1 MNRKIIWM
9 QVAAIAVI
17 CVFIL
22 QDSAW
27 AADAA
32 SSSGYLSGYENPDP
46 KPSPVSWW
54 STLAYLLSLLVIFG
68 FVVVMAYF
76 AARFVGGHF
85 GKSVSRH
92 GGRLLVSLPL
102 GPKSSAVVVEIAG
115 RTFLLVVTETS
126 VSMLA
131 EITDPGEIEALQR
144 ESAILPQ
151 QQTEG
156 TMFTS
161 QLGTLA
167 DFVSRFRKS

>member
-1 MNRKIIWM
+1 MWM
-9 QVAAIAVI
+9 QVTALAVI

-46 KPSPVSWW
+46 RPSPVSWW

-76 AARFVGGHF
+76 VARFVGGHF

-102 GPKSSAVVVEIAG
+102 GPKSSAAVVEIAG
-115 RTFLLVVTETS
+115 RTFLLGVTES
-126 VSMLA
+126 NVSMLA
-131 EITDPGEIEALQR
+131 EITDPSEIEALER
-144 ESAILPQ
+144 ESTLLPQ
-151 QQTEG
+151 QAEG

>member
-1 MNRKIIWM
+1 MWM
-9 QVAAIAVI
+9 QVTALAVI

-46 KPSPVSWW
+46 RPSPVSWW

-76 AARFVGGHF
+76 VARFVGGHF

-102 GPKSSAVVVEIAG
+102 GPKSSAAVVEIAG
-115 RTFLLVVTETS
+115 RTFLLGVTES
-126 VSMLA
+126 NVSMLA
-131 EITDPGEIEALQR
+131 EITDPREIEALER
-144 ESAILPQ
+144 ESALLPQ
-151 QQTEG
+151 QAEG

-161 QLGTLA
+161 QLGALA

>member
-1 MNRKIIWM
+1 MWM
-9 QVAAIAVI
+9 QVTALAVI

-46 KPSPVSWW
+46 RPSPVSWW

-76 AARFVGGHF
+76 VARFVGGHF

-102 GPKSSAVVVEIAG
+102 GPKSSAAVVEIAG
-115 RTFLLVVTETS
+115 RTFLLGVTES
-126 VSMLA
+126 NVSMLA
-131 EITDPGEIEALQR
+131 EITDPQEIEALER
-144 ESAILPQ
+144 ESAMLPQ
-151 QQTEG
+151 QEAG

>member
-1 MNRKIIWM
+1 MWM
-9 QVAAIAVI
+9 QVTALAVI

-46 KPSPVSWW
+46 RPSPVSWW

-68 FVVVMAYF
+68 F
-76 AARFVGGHF
+76 
-85 GKSVSRH
+85 
-92 GGRLLVSLPL
+92 LL
-102 GPKSSAVVVEIAG
+102 G
-115 RTFLLVVTETS
+115 VTES
-126 VSMLA
+126 NVSMLA
-131 EITDPGEIEALQR
+131 EITDPREIESLER
-144 ESAILPQ
+144 ESALLPQ
-151 QQTEG
+151 QAEG

-161 QLGTLA
+161 QLGALA

>member
-1 MNRKIIWM
+1 MWM
-9 QVAAIAVI
+9 QVTALAVI

-46 KPSPVSWW
+46 RPSPVSWW

-76 AARFVGGHF
+76 AARFIGGHF

-102 GPKSSAVVVEIAG
+102 GPKSSAAIVEIAG
-115 RTFLLVVTETS
+115 RTFLLGVTES
-126 VSMLA
+126 NVSMLA
-131 EITDPGEIEALQR
+131 EITDPQEIEALER
-144 ESAILPQ
+144 ESAMLPQ
-151 QQTEG
+151 QEAG
-156 TMFTS
+156 TMFTL

>member
-1 MNRKIIWM
+1 MWM
-9 QVAAIAVI
+9 QVTALAVI

-46 KPSPVSWW
+46 RPSPVSWW

-76 AARFVGGHF
+76 VARFVGGHF

-102 GPKSSAVVVEIAG
+102 GPKSSAAVVEIAG
-115 RTFLLVVTETS
+115 RTFLLGVTES
-126 VSMLA
+126 NVSMLA
-131 EITDPGEIEALQR
+131 EITDPQEIESLER
-144 ESAILPQ
+144 ESALLPQ
-151 QQTEG
+151 QAEG

-161 QLGTLA
+161 QLGALA

>member
-1 MNRKIIWM
+1 MWM
-9 QVAAIAVI
+9 QVTALAVI

-46 KPSPVSWW
+46 RPSPVSWW

-76 AARFVGGHF
+76 VARFVGGHF

-102 GPKSSAVVVEIAG
+102 GPKSSAAVVEIAG
-115 RTFLLVVTETS
+115 RTFLLGVTES
-126 VSMLA
+126 NVSMLA
-131 EITDPGEIEALQR
+131 EITDPREIEALER
-144 ESAILPQ
+144 ESALRPEQ
-151 QQTEG
+151 AEG

-161 QLGTLA
+161 QRGALA
-167 DFVSRFRKS
+167 DFVSRVRKS

>member
-1 MNRKIIWM
+1 MWM
-9 QVAAIAVI
+9 QVTALAVI

-46 KPSPVSWW
+46 RPSPVSWW

-76 AARFVGGHF
+76 VARFVGGHF

-102 GPKSSAVVVEIAG
+102 GPKSSAAIVEIAG
-115 RTFLLVVTETS
+115 RTFLLGVTES
-126 VSMLA
+126 NVSMLA
-131 EITDPGEIEALQR
+131 EITDPQEIEALER
-144 ESAILPQ
+144 ESAMLPQ
-151 QQTEG
+151 QEAG

>member
-1 MNRKIIWM
+1 MWM
-9 QVAAIAVI
+9 QVTALAVI

-46 KPSPVSWW
+46 RPSPVSWW

-76 AARFVGGHF
+76 VARFVGGHF

-102 GPKSSAVVVEIAG
+102 GPKSSAAVVEIAG
-115 RTFLLVVTETS
+115 RTFLLGVTEQN
-126 VSMLA
+126 VSLLA
-131 EITDPGEIEALQR
+131 EITDREEIEALER
-144 ESAILPQ
+144 TSAALPERW
-151 QQTEG
+151 EG
-156 TMFTS
+156 SLFSS
-161 QLGTLA
+161 QLGALS
-167 DFVSRFRKS
+167 DFVSRFRK

>member
-1 MNRKIIWM
+1 MWM
-9 QVAAIAVI
+9 QVTALAVI

-46 KPSPVSWW
+46 RPSPVSWW

-76 AARFVGGHF
+76 AARFIGGHF

-102 GPKSSAVVVEIAG
+102 GPKSSAAIVEIAG
-115 RTFLLVVTETS
+115 RTFLLGVTES
-126 VSMLA
+126 NVSMLA
-131 EITDPGEIEALQR
+131 EITDPQEIEALER
-144 ESAILPQ
+144 ESAVLPQ
-151 QQTEG
+151 QEAG

>member
-1 MNRKIIWM
+1 MWM
-9 QVAAIAVI
+9 QVTALAVI

-46 KPSPVSWW
+46 RPSPVSWW

-76 AARFVGGHF
+76 AARFIGGHF

-102 GPKSSAVVVEIAG
+102 GPKSSAAIVEIAG
-115 RTFLLVVTETS
+115 RTFLLGVTES
-126 VSMLA
+126 NVSMLA
-131 EITDPGEIEALQR
+131 EITDPQEIEALER
-144 ESAILPQ
+144 ESAMLPQ
-151 QQTEG
+151 QEAG

>member
-1 MNRKIIWM
+1 MNRKIMWM
-9 QVAAIAVI
+9 QVTALAVI

-46 KPSPVSWW
+46 RPSPVSWW

-76 AARFVGGHF
+76 VARFVGGHF

-102 GPKSSAVVVEIAG
+102 GPKSSAAVVEIAG
-115 RTFLLVVTETS
+115 RTFLLGVTES
-126 VSMLA
+126 NVSMLA
-131 EITDPGEIEALQR
+131 EITDPREIEALER
-144 ESAILPQ
+144 ESALLPQ
-151 QQTEG
+151 QAEG

-161 QLGTLA
+161 QLGALA

>member
-1 MNRKIIWM
+1 MWM
-9 QVAAIAVI
+9 QVTALAVI

-46 KPSPVSWW
+46 RPSPVSWW

-76 AARFVGGHF
+76 AARFIGGHF

-102 GPKSSAVVVEIAG
+102 GPKSSAAVVEIAG
-115 RTFLLVVTETS
+115 RTFLLGVTES
-126 VSMLA
+126 NVSMLA
-131 EITDPGEIEALQR
+131 EITDPREIEALER
-144 ESAILPQ
+144 ESALLPQ
-151 QQTEG
+151 QAEG

-161 QLGTLA
+161 QLGALA

>member
-1 MNRKIIWM
+1 MWM
-9 QVAAIAVI
+9 QVTALAVI

-46 KPSPVSWW
+46 RPSPVSWW

-76 AARFVGGHF
+76 VARFVGGHF

-102 GPKSSAVVVEIAG
+102 GPKSSAAVGEIAG
-115 RTFLLVVTETS
+115 RTFLLGVTES
-126 VSMLA
+126 NVSMLA
-131 EITDPGEIEALQR
+131 EITDPREIEALER

-151 QQTEG
+151 QAEG

-161 QLGTLA
+161 QLGALA

>member
-1 MNRKIIWM
+1 MWM
-9 QVAAIAVI
+9 QVTALAVI

-32 SSSGYLSGYENPDP
+32 SSSG
-46 KPSPVSWW
+46 W

-76 AARFVGGHF
+76 AARFIGGHF

-102 GPKSSAVVVEIAG
+102 GPKSSAAIVEIAG
-115 RTFLLVVTETS
+115 RTFLLGVTES
-126 VSMLA
+126 NVSMLA
-131 EITDPGEIEALQR
+131 EITDPQEIEALER
-144 ESAILPQ
+144 ESAMLPQ
-151 QQTEG
+151 QEAG

>member
-1 MNRKIIWM
+1 MWM
-9 QVAAIAVI
+9 QVTALAVI

-46 KPSPVSWW
+46 RPSPVSWW

-76 AARFVGGHF
+76 VARFVGGHF

-102 GPKSSAVVVEIAG
+102 GPKSSAAVVEIAG
-115 RTFLLVVTETS
+115 RTFLLGVTES
-126 VSMLA
+126 NVSMLA
-131 EITDPGEIEALQR
+131 EITDPREIEALER
-144 ESAILPQ
+144 ESALLPQ
-151 QQTEG
+151 QAEG

-161 QLGTLA
+161 QLGALA
-167 DFVSRFRKS
+167 DLVSRFRKS

>member
-1 MNRKIIWM
+1 MWM
-9 QVAAIAVI
+9 QVTALAVI

-46 KPSPVSWW
+46 RPSPVSWW

-76 AARFVGGHF
+76 VARFVGGHF

-102 GPKSSAVVVEIAG
+102 GPKSSAAVVEIAG
-115 RTFLLVVTETS
+115 RTFLLGVTES
-126 VSMLA
+126 NVSMLA
-131 EITDPGEIEALQR
+131 EITDPREIEALER

-151 QQTEG
+151 QAEG

-161 QLGTLA
+161 QLGALA

>member
-1 MNRKIIWM
+1 MWM
-9 QVAAIAVI
+9 QVTALAVI

-46 KPSPVSWW
+46 RPSPVSWW

-76 AARFVGGHF
+76 VARFVGGHF

-102 GPKSSAVVVEIAG
+102 GPKSSVAVVEIAG
-115 RTFLLVVTETS
+115 RTFLLGVTES
-126 VSMLA
+126 NVSMLA
-131 EITDPGEIEALQR
+131 EITDPREIEALER

-151 QQTEG
+151 QAEG

-161 QLGTLA
+161 QLGALA

>member
-1 MNRKIIWM
+1 MWM
-9 QVAAIAVI
+9 QVTALAVI

-32 SSSGYLSGYENPDP
+32 SSSGYLSGSENPDP
-46 KPSPVSWW
+46 RPSPVSWW

-76 AARFVGGHF
+76 VARFVGGHF

-102 GPKSSAVVVEIAG
+102 GPKSSAAIVEIAG
-115 RTFLLVVTETS
+115 RTFLLGVTES
-126 VSMLA
+126 NVSMLA
-131 EITDPGEIEALQR
+131 EITDPQEIEALER
-144 ESAILPQ
+144 ESAMLPQ
-151 QQTEG
+151 QEAG

>member
-1 MNRKIIWM
+1 MWM
-9 QVAAIAVI
+9 QVTALAVI

-46 KPSPVSWW
+46 RPSPVSWW

-76 AARFVGGHF
+76 VARFVGGHF

-92 GGRLLVSLPL
+92 GGRLLASLPL
-102 GPKSSAVVVEIAG
+102 GPKSSAAVVEIAG
-115 RTFLLVVTETS
+115 RTFLLGVTES
-126 VSMLA
+126 NVSMLA
-131 EITDPGEIEALQR
+131 EITDPREIEALER

-151 QQTEG
+151 QAEG

-161 QLGTLA
+161 QLGALA